1 LAAKK
6 LDELWDGWM
15 SRLAESHLNTLNH
28 IDNGKLEQAEQ
39 EYRKGYMANI
49 KKLYSEAAKT
59 YPLRFSKAEHWCVWT
74 KKLYVLSRQTEEVLK
89 KRDSKKALKLLEE
102 TREHFYLLHEETETI
117 HCNDIVYKLH
127 TEATQDKLSEEQFQ
141 KIIKQLE
148 KTEPSSIAKEKAE
161 EYIEAKNTWQ
171 KAIKPLLN
179 DGEIDSSERKTLGD
193 ATEVLY
199 RAFGI
204 QYE

>member
-15 SRLAESHLNTLNH
+15 SRLAESHLKALNH
-28 IDNGKLEQAEQ
+28 IDDGKLEQAEL
-39 EYRKGYMANI
+39 EYRKGYVANV

-59 YPLRFSKAEHWCVWT
+59 YPVRFSKAEHWCVWT
-74 KKLYVLSRQTEEVLK
+74 KKLYTLSRQTEEVLK
-89 KRDSKKALKLLEE
+89 KQDSEKALKLLEE
-102 TREHFYLLHEETETI
+102 TRKHFYLLHEETETL
-117 HCNDIVYKLH
+117 HCNDMVYKLH
-127 TEATQDKLSEEQFQ
+127 AEAAQDKLSEEQLQ

-148 KTEPSSIAKEKAE
+148 KAEPSYLVKEKSKEFAK
-161 EYIEAKNTWQ
+161 AKNTWQ
-171 KAIKPLLN
+171 STITPLLK
-179 DGEIDSSERKTLGD
+179 DGEIDSSELDSLRE
-193 ATEVLY
+193 ATELFY

>member
-1 LAAKK
+1 
-6 LDELWDGWM
+6 M

-179 DGEIDSSERKTLGD
+179 DGEIDSLERKTLGD